1 MNSIP
6 RKSVDEETN
15 IYIRQGYENRSVYP
29 EEEKSELRGNLK
41 PEKITIELNGEIRYF
56 EYNNIFIYNDLE
68 SMFDIR
74 GNIIERDDEFKIY
87 NILPYDYSFLP
98 IIYFEFASDSE
109 GNGDRGYVKKNKYD
123 LMKLTSKKKGDYLSP
138 SIKINIYIIS
148 ILKCL

>member
-56 EYNNIFIYNDLE
+56 EYKNIFIYNDLE

-98 IIYFEFASDSE
+98 IIYFEFDSE
-109 GNGDRGYVKKNKYD
+109 GNGDRGYVKKNKYY

-138 SIKINIYIIS
+138 SIKINIYI
-148 ILKCL
+148 